1 MKAEFVKLYTDKL
14 LNVPASL
21 INLKTKLN
29 DLDFGK
35 LKAELIDFQT
45 LIVVMD
51 KQDVKN
57 TNFNTLK
64 MKENNLENEIPDAN
78 SHKSI
83 KHR

>member
-1 MKAEFVKLYTDKL
+1 MKAEFFKPYIAKLV
-14 LNVPASL
+14 NVPASL

-51 KQDVKN
+51 KQDVKH

-64 MKENNLENEIPDAN
+64 MKENNFENEIPDAN

>member
-1 MKAEFVKLYTDKL
+1 
-14 LNVPASL
+14 
-21 INLKTKLN
+21 
-29 DLDFGK
+29 
-35 LKAELIDFQT
+35 
-45 LIVVMD
+45 MD